1 VKQYCCE
8 TRVVMGRGSLAALK
22 ELKPQ
27 RLFLVSDPFFEE
39 NGTAQKLAAFSGT
52 EHTEIFSDISPD
64 PTVELVARGTG
75 RLKAFGPDTVVA
87 LGGGSAMDAAKAM
100 LWFSGCQAALVA
112 VPTTSGSGSEVT
124 DFSIVTHNGVKHPLI
139 DPSLRPK
146 LAILDSDLLEQLPR
160 KLIAESGFDVL
171 SHTLEAYVGTN
182 ATPFTDALAADAF
195 RTAYCLLP
203 ASCGGDTSTRLRIH
217 AAATMA
223 GMAFNQAGLGLCH
236 AISHSLGGM
245 FHLPHGRLNA
255 ILLPAVIRCNAHA
268 AGDRYTRLAEHSGI
282 SSGARTM
289 AVRNLCNGLV
299 RLRRELEL
307 PADLSQAGVDPARLR
322 RSEPELIRS
331 VLADPCCATNPTKVT
346 DYMVRQVLEEVAG
359 HG

>member
-1 VKQYCCE
+1 MKQYCCE
-8 TRVVMGRGSLAALK
+8 TRVVMGQGSMAAIR
-22 ELKPQ
+22 ELNPQ
-27 RLFLVSDPFFEE
+27 RLLLVSDPYFAK
-39 NGTAQKLAAFSGT
+39 NGTAQRLAALSGAA
-52 EHTEIFSDISPD
+52 HTELFSQITPD
-64 PTVELVARGTG
+64 PTVELVAQGTAK
-75 RLKAFGPDTVVA
+75 LKAFRPDTVVA

-124 DFSIVTHNGVKHPLI
+124 DFSIVTHNGVKHPLV
-139 DPSLRPK
+139 DAALRPK
-146 LAILDSDLLEQLPR
+146 LAILDSDLLQQLPR
-160 KLIAESGFDVL
+160 TLIADGGFDVL
-171 SHTLEAYVGTN
+171 SHALEAYVGER
-182 ATPFTDALAADAF
+182 ATPFSDALAVDAF
-195 RTAYCLLP
+195 RTAYSLLP
-203 ASCGGDTSTRLRIH
+203 ASWGGDPAPRLRIH

-223 GMAFNQAGLGLCH
+223 GMAFNQAGLGICH

-245 FHLPHGRLNA
+245 FHVPHGRLNA

-268 AGDRYTRLAEHSGI
+268 AGDRYTRLAELSGI

-289 AVRNLCNGLV
+289 AVRNLCNALV

-307 PADLSQAGVDPARLR
+307 PASLSQAGVDPARLR
-322 RSEPELIRS
+322 RSVPELIPA

-346 DYMVRQVLEEVAG
+346 DFMVRQILEEVAG